1 MGVSKYC
8 YLVVSSERAELIAIE
23 YYKKGDE
30 KMATFW
36 KNAAIGYKNKSR
48 TLTIK
53 EGNKD
58 YDAK

>member
-1 MGVSKYC
+1 
-8 YLVVSSERAELIAIE
+8 
-23 YYKKGDE
+23 
-30 KMATFW
+30 MATFW